1 MAHLTET
8 ETKKE
13 YLKVFF
19 GLMALTAL
27 TVGAAIL
34 HFPESWGKAG
44 DTLHISIGIL
54 IAIVKV
60 LMVMYIFMHL
70 KFDHP
75 YLRFM
80 VIVPVF
86 LFFVLTFALNVLG
99 P

>member
-1 MAHLTET
+1 MAHLTDA

-13 YLKVFF
+13 YFKVFF

-27 TVGAAIL
+27 TVIAAVL

-44 DTLHISIGIL
+44 DTLHIGIGIV
-54 IAIVKV
+54 IAIIKV

-86 LFFVLTFALNVLG
+86 LFLVLTFALNVLG

>member
-1 MAHLTET
+1 MAHLTDA

-27 TVGAAIL
+27 TVVAAVL

-44 DTLHISIGIL
+44 DTLHIGIGIF
-54 IAIVKV
+54 IAIIKV